1 MFAFAQPWW
10 FLLVLVWPIGYAL
23 QRRFTAPPK
32 AIVLPTASALAG
44 NTSWRVEA
52 LRRLPW
58 LLHIILGL
66 MVVALARPQK
76 VWTEEK
82 INSNGIDIVL
92 TMDISL
98 SMLSRD
104 FMPNRLAVAKAVA
117 IDFVSKRPNDRIGLV
132 VFAGEAFTHCPLTP
146 DKKVVKEFIQN
157 IRVGVLKW
165 ETAIGDGLVTALS
178 RIRNSPAKS
187 KIIVL
192 LTDGDSNAGMDPKEA
207 AEIAVEMGI
216 KVYTIAIGKEGL
228 VETPYNRIDDTTFV
242 YQYAQSYIK
251 TDTLQQIA
259 DMTHGRFFRAY
270 SPEDLEE
277 IYDEIDRLEKTN
289 IDVTTIRRS
298 SDYFQYLIGAAFV
311 LLLAFMLIKWVVLR
325 SVRD

>member
-1 MFAFAQPWW
+1 
-10 FLLVLVWPIGYAL
+10 LL
-23 QRRFTAPPK
+23 
-32 AIVLPTASALAG
+32 
-44 NTSWRVEA
+44 
-52 LRRLPW
+52 
-58 LLHIILGL
+58 IL
-66 MVVALARPQK
+66 ALARPQK

-104 FMPNRLAVAKAVA
+104 FMPNRLAVSKAVA

-259 DMTHGRFFRAY
+259 DMTRGRFFRAY

-277 IYDEIDRLEKTN
+277 IYDVIDRLEKTN
-289 IDVTTIRRS
+289 IDITTIRRS
-298 SDYFQYLIGAAFV
+298 SDYFQYLVGVAFV
-311 LLLAFMLIKWVVLR
+311 LLLLFMLLKWVVLR